1 MIIRLRDR
9 SESDRERHPT
19 RRHAPQLTLLYNSPR
34 RRHTTRNAHGGS
46 GGGDDGS
53 GTFALSQPATTV
65 RKVIRGFSRR
75 RAPGFYT
82 TAATCILPPPQ
93 SPASRTWGPAAA
105 LDVLAENWGHLD
117 SSAPRQCKRAG
128 GHSHGSVALSHHHP
142 HSIHA
147 VSCHHPQSF
156 IRPRRLLYYYYYYY
170 TILLCV

>member
-1 MIIRLRDR
+1 VIERETPDPPARTAT
-9 SESDRERHPT
+9 ES
-19 RRHAPQLTLLYNSPR
+19 LLYNSPR

-82 TAATCILPPPQ
+82 AAATCIL
-93 SPASRTWGPAAA
+93 RTTHTGPRMCCPAAA

-117 SSAPRQCKRAG
+117 SSAPRQCKLAEIVG
-128 GHSHGSVALSHHHP
+128 GGSLTPAHSFLLPPTHTLYTHTRTVSRRYP
-142 HSIHA
+142 A
-147 VSCHHPQSF
+147 V
-156 IRPRRLLYYYYYYY
+156 LYPSAA
-170 TILLCV
+170 TIILLLHYVYECV

>member
-19 RRHAPQLTLLYNSPR
+19 RRHAPLLTLLYYSPR

-46 GGGDDGS
+46 GGDDGS

-82 TAATCILPPPQ
+82 AATTCIPPP
-93 SPASRTWGPAAA
+93 PRRPPPPTRRAWCPAAA
-105 LDVLAENWGHLD
+105 LDVLAKNWGHLD
-117 SSAPRQCKRAG
+117 SSAPRQCTRGGALARLRRPITPSSHTLHTQCPAATAGPLPVHGDYYIIIILCGRA
-128 GHSHGSVALSHHHP
+128 
-142 HSIHA
+142 
-147 VSCHHPQSF
+147 
-156 IRPRRLLYYYYYYY
+156 
-170 TILLCV
+170 